1 MLADVRRISHNHAR
15 GRGYLLLG
23 FSSLGLPNPAPPSSL
38 QRRLRSP
45 DADRDGRAHGPVTGG
60 ESAQPGT
67 GRLCSAAS
75 PGPLSSR
82 SSSLHPASPEIA
94 GLPSGFCTP
103 FSAPLLHQHS
113 LLRLPRMTV
122 SSRSLPFS
130 WTHPSARS
138 TPRPSSTL
146 GIFRPTPPSQPPRL
160 LLPTLWPPSSLAHFP
175 ESPSPGPRLCQPPQC
190 TVLTPQATP
199 TLRSNILCFKPLR
212 VSCPFHP
219 VLRFPVSAL

>member
-1 MLADVRRISHNHAR
+1 MRRISHNHAR

-138 TPRPSSTL
+138 TPRPSTHSWD
-146 GIFRPTPPSQPPRL
+146 ISSYPPSQSPRL

-175 ESPSPGPRLCQPPQC
+175 ESPSPGPRLCQPPSAPSLLRRPPQLSDPTSC
-190 TVLTPQATP
+190 VSSPLGFPAPSTP
-199 TLRSNILCFKPLR
+199 F
-212 VSCPFHP
+212 
-219 VLRFPVSAL
+219 